1 MTYNEKI
8 VDAITGEETIRPFT
22 AEEIAAVEEEIA
34 LIAAKQAELD
44 ADQAAKIAA
53 RQAIL
58 DRLGLTADEATLLL
72 GGN

>member
-22 AEEIAAVEEEIA
+22 KQEIAEVEAEKA
-34 LIAAKQAELD
+34 LIAAKQAERD
-44 ADQAAKIAA
+44 AEQAAKDAA
-53 RQAIL
+53 RQAVL
-58 DRLGLTADEATLLL
+58 DKFGLSAEEVAALL